1 MSLVLGCI
9 ADDLTGATDLAMILV
24 RSGLKTV
31 QIVGVPD
38 EHTEIPDAEAVVVAL
53 KSRTIPAKD
62 AVAQSLTSCDWLL
75 AAGAEQIF
83 FKYCST
89 FDSTSDGNIGPVTD
103 ALMARLDCTA
113 TIACP
118 SFPENGRTVYRG
130 HLFVN
135 DVLLSESS
143 LRNHPLT
150 PMTDSNLQRVLAPQS
165 QSAVANIYYETIEQG
180 AEAIK
185 QSLDAAL
192 DKTIF
197 ITDAMTDTH
206 LLAIGKACDGL
217 KLITGGSAVAQ
228 GLHVNF
234 KMKTVGSFAE
244 PQGFTAP
251 QSKTAILSGSCSEAT
266 LLQLENAKKTM
277 AYFELDA
284 TSIMAGDAVSEAA
297 LAWARQK
304 FEQSDA
310 PVLFYSSTDPET
322 LAKIQ
327 ATSNR
332 TSVGDAVENTIGAIA
347 RGLEEMGVHQFIVA
361 GGETSGAV
369 IKALNVTA
377 MEIGPPIDPGVPWTK
392 SLTNK
397 PLALALKSGNFG
409 AEDFFTKAYAQI
421 KELAANS

>member
-24 RSGLKTV
+24 RSGMKTV

-38 EHTEIPDAEAVVVAL
+38 EHTDIPDAEAVVVAL
-53 KSRTIPAKD
+53 KSRTIPAQ
-62 AVAQSLTSCDWLL
+62 AAIEQSLASCDWLL

-103 ALMARLDCTA
+103 ALMTRLNCNA

-130 HLFVN
+130 YLFVN
-135 DVLLSESS
+135 DGLLSESS

-150 PMTDSNLQRVLAPQS
+150 PMTDSNLQRVLSAQS
-165 QSAVANIYYETIEQG
+165 NSAIKNIFYETVESG
-180 AEAIK
+180 AQAIR
-185 QSLDAAL
+185 QSLDATTE
-192 DKTIF
+192 KTIY
-197 ITDAMTDTH
+197 ITDAMTDEH
-206 LLAIGKACDGL
+206 LVNIGKACDGI

-228 GLHVNF
+228 GLHANF
-234 KMKTVGSFAE
+234 KAQSSQSQPNQSDFSVPK
-244 PQGFTAP
+244 
-251 QSKTAILSGSCSEAT
+251 SKTAILSGSCSEAT
-266 LLQLENAKKTM
+266 LSQLENAKKSI

-284 TSIMAGDAVSEAA
+284 ASILAGDAVSEAA
-297 LAWARQK
+297 LKWAHQK
-304 FEQSDA
+304 FLQGDE
-310 PVLFYSSTDPET
+310 PILFYSSTDPDT

-327 ATSNR
+327 AASSRNT
-332 TSVGDAVENTIGAIA
+332 VGDAVENTIGAIA
-347 RGLEEMGVHQFIVA
+347 AGLEEMGVGQFIVA

-369 IKALNVTA
+369 IKALNVKA

-421 KELAANS
+421 KDLTAPS

>member
-24 RSGLKTV
+24 RSGMKTV

-38 EHTEIPDAEAVVVAL
+38 EHTDIPDAEAVVVAL
-53 KSRTIPAKD
+53 KSRTIPAQ
-62 AVAQSLTSCDWLL
+62 AAIEQSLTSCDWLL

-89 FDSTSDGNIGPVTD
+89 FDSTSEGNIGPVTD
-103 ALMARLDCTA
+103 ALMTRLNCNA

-130 HLFVN
+130 YLFVN
-135 DVLLSESS
+135 DGLLSESS

-150 PMTDSNLQRVLAPQS
+150 PMTDSNLQRVLSAQS
-165 QSAVANIYYETIEQG
+165 NSAIKNIFYETVESG
-180 AEAIK
+180 AQAIR
-185 QSLDAAL
+185 QSLDATTE
-192 DKTIF
+192 KTIY
-197 ITDAMTDTH
+197 ITDAMTDEH
-206 LLAIGKACDGL
+206 LVNIGKACDGI

-228 GLHVNF
+228 GLHANF
-234 KMKTVGSFAE
+234 KAQSSQSQTNQSDFSVPK
-244 PQGFTAP
+244 
-251 QSKTAILSGSCSEAT
+251 SKTAILSGSCSEAT
-266 LLQLENAKKTM
+266 LLQLENAKKSI

-284 TSIMAGDAVSEAA
+284 ASIMAGDAVSEAA
-297 LAWARQK
+297 LKWAHQK
-304 FEQSDA
+304 FLQGDE
-310 PVLFYSSTDPET
+310 PILFYSSTDPDT

-327 ATSNR
+327 AASSRNT
-332 TSVGDAVENTIGAIA
+332 VGDAVENTIGAIA
-347 RGLEEMGVHQFIVA
+347 AGLEEMGVGQFIVA

-369 IKALNVTA
+369 IKALNVKA

-421 KELAANS
+421 KDLTAPS